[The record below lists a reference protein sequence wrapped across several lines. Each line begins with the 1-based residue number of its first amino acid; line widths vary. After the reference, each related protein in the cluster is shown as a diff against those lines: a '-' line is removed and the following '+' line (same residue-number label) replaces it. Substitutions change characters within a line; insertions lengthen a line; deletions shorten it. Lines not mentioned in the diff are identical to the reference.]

1 MDEKHYYIDLD
12 SITTHEKQTLTHN
25 IHPYP
30 AKYIP
35 QIPGSLI
42 DYLCIPTRSV
52 IMDPFCGSG
61 TTLLEAAIRGYDAI
75 GTDSNPIATLISKVK
90 CTLLSKEQCEQITHI
105 LSLLD
110 MFDSTNDS
118 AINIP
123 DFPNRDH
130 WFQLNMQKELGYIRN
145 LIDLIDDECTADFLR
160 TAFSAIIVKSSNQ
173 ESDTRWRAVNK
184 NLSDGFALAA
194 FKKKSTDMLLRMKN
208 LEHYSLGSVTVK
220 TQDSRSVDFIQ
231 DASIACAITSPP
243 YMNSFDYYLYHKLRM
258 YWLGYNHYEVQKS
271 EIGSR
276 NKHCDNGNGIDT
288 YVESISQVIAQIYRK
303 LMPKGYL
310 CVVIG
315 DSIYKGELIHMDDI
329 YSQIVHLSGFTMKE
343 VFSFNQRKYTRAFTP
358 NLKTTDKKSHIM
370 IFQKLL
376 KTGDIA

>member
-1 MDEKHYYIDLD
+1 MDENHYYIDLD
-12 SITTHEKQTLTHN
+12 AITTHEKQALTHN

-42 DYLCIPTRSV
+42 DYLCIPAHSI

-61 TTLLEAAIRGYDAI
+61 TTLLEAAIRGHNAI
-75 GTDSNPIATLISKVK
+75 GIDSNPIATLISKTK
-90 CTLLSKEQCEQITHI
+90 CTLLSKEQYDQINSA

-110 MFDSTNDS
+110 MFDSTNNS
-118 AINIP
+118 SVKIP

-145 LIDLIDDECTADFLR
+145 LIDSIDDECIADFLR

-184 NLSDGFALAA
+184 NLPDGFALAA
-194 FKKKSTDMLLRMKN
+194 FKKKSADMLLRIKN
-208 LEHYSLGSVTVK
+208 LEQYALGSVTVK
-220 TQDSRSVDFIQ
+220 TQDSRSINFIQ
-231 DASIACAITSPP
+231 DNSVTCAITSPP

-258 YWLGYNHYEVQKS
+258 YWLGYNHYEVQKN

-276 NKHCDNGNGIDT
+276 NKHCDNGNSIDT
-288 YVESISQVIAQIYRK
+288 YVESISSVFDQVYRK
-303 LMPKGYL
+303 LTAHGYL

-315 DSIYKGELIHMDDI
+315 DSIYKGELIHMDNI
-329 YSQIVHLSGFTMKE
+329 YSQIVRQAGFTERE

-358 NLKTTDKKSHIM
+358 NLKTADKKSYIM
-370 IFQKLL
+370 IFQK
-376 KTGDIA
+376 